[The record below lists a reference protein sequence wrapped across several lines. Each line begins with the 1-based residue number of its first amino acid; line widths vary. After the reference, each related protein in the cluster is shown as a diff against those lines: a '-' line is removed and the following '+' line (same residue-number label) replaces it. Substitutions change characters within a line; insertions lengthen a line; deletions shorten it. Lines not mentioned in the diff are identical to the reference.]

1 MSAPKALC
9 RRGMAMLTTVWS
21 RMLINAPKTSTIAI
35 THLYDKPPA
44 CRVTCALIAIGNL
57 LSTAL
62 PPQDRPSSHGRQNQR
77 SFRAL
82 VAARQAMK
90 ALRLRRPFLEVG

>member
-21 RMLINAPKTSTIAI
+21 SMLIKAPKTSTIAI
-35 THLYDKPPA
+35 IHLYGKPPA

-62 PPQDRPSSHGRQNQR
+62 PPQDQPSSHGRQNQL
-77 SFRAL
+77 SFF
-82 VAARQAMK
+82 VIVHVRQAMK
-90 ALRLRRPFLEVG
+90 ALHLRMTFL